1 MKKHASPYLALAA
14 AFVVAL
20 WGCGSNLDSGDPD
33 TGPVDLSLA
42 RTVGLDNCLV
52 CHLSADGRVWLE
64 SRHANA
70 NQVPAPSLADPACL
84 ACHDQL
90 GDGLLLFAATSG
102 QVADR
107 PVVGCESCHGGGQYH
122 NGLGPLPTPLPGP
135 AQCGQCH
142 GLDAALFH
150 GDEAARVINDTHFDD
165 PATGFLE
172 ASSNVAI
179 EGYVVKTGDQRG
191 CQACHFN
198 GHRLDL
204 SINLA
209 WARSAHGGHIL
220 DVKDAAGSVVADRV
234 AAAITDDHAP
244 GWTHYNW
251 DQTTESGNR
260 AACQRCHTSTGV
272 ANYLNDPASYSPANN
287 DFSHLAG
294 WTPETGSPQNELLY
308 CWGCH
313 SDRTGALRNPGA
325 ITGDYT
331 GAAFTYPDVGASNV
345 CLACHIGRESG
356 GTIAARAANPATD
369 WGNQGFVNS
378 HYLTAGGQV
387 FSASGYHYAGLVYA
401 TPENLHAQMGTPG
414 ATVAGAAGT
423 NGPCAQCHMS
433 SAGAGQSHTFAVV
446 AKDADGAITA
456 INAPAVCNVC
466 HTSGLALTVPGINAL
481 KAGFDAALEALR
493 AQLAANGFDFQESF
507 PYFTT
512 RNWGDADTGPNNMGA
527 AYNFNLLA
535 HDPGAYAHNVRYATR
550 LIWDSIDWLDD
561 GLLNGSTRAAIAALD
576 VPAETRD
583 AALAWIGLARP

>member
-1 MKKHASPYLALAA
+1 MKKHVSLYLALAA
-14 AFVVAL
+14 AFAVAL

-42 RTVGLDNCLV
+42 RTVGIDNCLK
-52 CHLSADGRVWLE
+52 CHLSADGVVWLE

-70 NQVPAPSLADPACL
+70 NQVPGPSLADPTCL

-90 GDGLLLFAATSG
+90 GDGQLLFAATSG
-102 QVADR
+102 QVENR

-122 NGLGPLPTPLPGP
+122 NGLGPLPVPLPGP
-135 AQCGQCH
+135 ARCGQCH
-142 GLDAALFH
+142 AVDQALFH
-150 GDEAARVINDTHFDD
+150 GDQEGFVIYDTHWDD
-165 PATGFLE
+165 PATGFLD
-172 ASSNVAI
+172 ADSNVAI
-179 EGYVVKTGDQRG
+179 EGYVVKLDDPRG

-204 SINLA
+204 DFNLA

-220 DVKDAAGSVVADRV
+220 DVKDAAATVPDRA

-251 DQTTESGNR
+251 DQITGTGNR
-260 AACQRCHTSTGV
+260 AACQRCHTSTGI
-272 ANYLNDPASYSPANN
+272 ANYLDDPVSYTPAGN

-331 GAAFTYPDVGASNV
+331 GAPFTYPDVGASNV

-356 GTIAARAANPATD
+356 GTIGARAANPATD
-369 WGNQGFVNS
+369 WSNQGFVNS

-387 FSASGYHYAGLVYA
+387 FSASGYHYAGLEYQ
-401 TPENLHAQMGTPG
+401 TPANLHAQMGTASSFG
-414 ATVAGAAGT
+414 AAAGT
-423 NGPCAQCHMS
+423 NGPCAKCHMTTP
-433 SAGAGQSHTFAVV
+433 GAGQSHSFAVV
-446 AKDADGAITA
+446 TKDAAGEVSA
-456 INAPAVCNVC
+456 INNPDLCAVC
-466 HTSGLALTVPGINAL
+466 HTSVLALTVPGINSL
-481 KAGFDAALEALR
+481 RAGFEAALDALQE
-493 AQLAANGFDFQESF
+493 QLAANGFEFQPNH
-507 PYFTT
+507 PYFAT

-561 GLLNGSTRAAIAALD
+561 GLLNGSTRAAIAAVGL
-576 VPAETRD
+576 PAATRD